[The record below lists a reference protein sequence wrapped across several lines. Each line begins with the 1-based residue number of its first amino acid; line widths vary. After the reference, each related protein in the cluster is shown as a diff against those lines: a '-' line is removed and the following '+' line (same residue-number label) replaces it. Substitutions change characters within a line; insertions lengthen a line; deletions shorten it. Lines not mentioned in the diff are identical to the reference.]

1 VTEFKQFVDACVA
14 VLKQAEFLLNRQ
26 LFLRGDDLLS
36 LQTLFSDGEL
46 FGLNEEVDAIVF
58 KVISSK

>member
-1 VTEFKQFVDACVA
+1 VDACAA

-26 LFLRGDDLLS
+26 TFLRGDDLAS

-46 FGLNEEVDAIVF
+46 FGHNAEVDAIVS
-58 KVISSK
+58 KVVAKK